1 MADDMGEKSEEPS
14 SRKLSDA
21 REQGQVAKSQ
31 DLAAAI
37 DLFGA
42 FILLLVF
49 GASLARA
56 LFIITRSI
64 FEDTLTPTE
73 GSIYPIVQLI
83 LFHVGISLIPLL
95 LALCLIA
102 ASGHVTQF
110 GLLWNTGIL
119 APKFTRLNPVT
130 GMGRVF
136 GKQGL
141 VKTGINSV
149 KLVVVVAISYLFLS
163 GMVHKLIAAPM
174 LSAYGGWMLIGS
186 EVVKLAMWLFLIM
199 LIMGIIDY
207 ILARRK
213 HFKDLRMTKEE
224 VKEERR
230 SMEGDP
236 KVKGKRMRMAREII
250 RQRLGAS
257 VPKADVIVTNPTH
270 FSVAIAYDESSMKAP
285 KVVAKGADEMAF
297 TIRHIAKANKIPI
310 LERPPLARALF
321 KHVEVGQ
328 EIRPEYYEAVAEVL
342 AFIYRLDQEAK
353 QRLTE
358 SREAR
363 EGRDSQVSRESAIAP
378 TQGNGAEPVTAQAA

>member
-1 MADDMGEKSEEPS
+1 MAEDMGEKTEEPS

-42 FILLLVF
+42 FLLLLVF
-49 GASLARA
+49 GALMARGM
-56 LFIITRSI
+56 FIITRTI
-64 FEDTLTPTE
+64 FEDTMMPTE
-73 GSIYPIVQLI
+73 GSIYPIIQLI
-83 LFHVGISLIPLL
+83 LYHVGISLIPLL
-95 LALCLIA
+95 LALCFIA
-102 ASGHVTQF
+102 ASGHITQF

-119 APKFTRLNPVT
+119 APKFDRMNPVS
-130 GMGRVF
+130 GFGRVF

-141 VKTGINSV
+141 IKTGINSV
-149 KLVVVVAISYLFLS
+149 KLVVIVIISYLFLS
-163 GMVHKLIAAPM
+163 AMVHKLIAAPM

-207 ILARRK
+207 VLARRK

-224 VKEERR
+224 VKDERR

-236 KVKGKRMRMAREII
+236 KVKGKRMQMARDIA
-250 RQRLGAS
+250 RQRLGSS

-285 KVVAKGADEMAF
+285 RVVAKGADEMAF
-297 TIRHIAKANKIPI
+297 TIRHIARAHKIPI
-310 LERPPLARALF
+310 LERPPLARALY

-353 QRLTE
+353 GRAGDTQV
-358 SREAR
+358 AR
-363 EGRDSQVSRESAIAP
+363 ESQPSVNAP
-378 TQGNGAEPVTAQAA
+378 TQGTGPVTAQAA